1 MQCSHVKLCLLLL
14 VFHRLVSAGPDE
26 AEKVVLEVVTD
37 SSPCST
43 TCGLGIRTQTLCL
56 LKDSQM
62 ALEEKV
68 QRTNGTKDVSQTKVS
83 EECRLRKVNCLELWQ
98 CGLQTMTVTTGQRVE
113 VDCLGEVMEAMG
125 RFSWRVSWRFAR
137 GIISSDDS
145 LFERWN
151 APLLDRM
158 VLDPVKEENAGTYRC
173 DVQDT
178 NFRRVKRIYWGVRV
192 LPVGVVN
199 LDYESAVDQWKLDE
213 NQHKQLQTGSQTIL
227 LYAMGISLSL
237 ATVCTGLFSL
247 YRKLKKRGS
256 NK

>member
-1 MQCSHVKLCLLLL
+1 MQCSHVKLCLHLLL
-14 VFHRLVSAGPDE
+14 FHLLVSAGPDE
-26 AEKVVLEVVTD
+26 TEKVVLEVITD

-43 TCGLGIRTQTLCL
+43 TCGLGIKTQTLCL
-56 LKDSQM
+56 LKDSQK

-68 QRTNGTKDVSQTKVS
+68 ERTGGTKGVSQTKVS
-83 EECRLRKVNCLELWQ
+83 E
-98 CGLQTMTVTTGQRVE
+98 
-113 VDCLGEVMEAMG
+113 EAMG
-125 RFSWRVSWRFAR
+125 RFSWRVSWRYAR

-158 VLDPVKEENAGTYRC
+158 VLDPVKEESAGTYRC

-178 NFRRVKRIYWGVRV
+178 NFRQVKRIYWGIRV

-199 LDYESAVDQWKLDE
+199 LDYESALDQWKQDE
-213 NQHKQLQTGSQTIL
+213 IQQKQLQTGSHTVL
-227 LYAMGISLSL
+227 LYTVGISLSL
-237 ATVCTGLFSL
+237 AIVCTGLFSL
-247 YRKLKKRGS
+247 YRKLKRRGS